1 MHSHTI
7 PRLLLVGFM
16 FALIATG
23 IVRYNAGA
31 EQVALRDWT
40 TTQSQENE
48 FVQSCGAASIKTS
61 YTTIR
66 HYRRFDSPGGDEI
79 VNHQDVKF
87 SGAIGNVVTGK
98 SYAYDGSYTRIAD
111 LEQGTN
117 AVSNLLFRFEVGTP
131 GMFSVSFKHVGFEL
145 ADTPTAVIQ
154 TIVPHVLQRD
164 LCSVLGGTTAN
175 NVSMPPTS
183 IWINNALGKIA
194 PVQPANVHTENSALE
209 ESEAISSLPEPSA
222 MHTENSAP
230 AQPAESSDQMTNWSE
245 LDPCDTSPP
254 GQPC

>member
-16 FALIATG
+16 FALLAAGT
-23 IVRYNAGA
+23 VRYNAGA
-31 EQVALRDWT
+31 EQVAIRDWT

-66 HYRRFDSPGGDEI
+66 HYRRFDSPNGDEI
-79 VNHQDVKF
+79 VNHQEVKF

-98 SYAYDGSYTRIAD
+98 SYAYDGHYTRITD

-117 AVSNLLFRFEVGTP
+117 AVSDLLLRFEVGTP

-145 ADTPTAVIQ
+145 ADNPTAVIQ
-154 TIVPHVLQRD
+154 TIVPHVLQMD
-164 LCSVLGGTTAN
+164 LCSVFGGSTATI
-175 NVSMPPTS
+175 VGMPPTS
-183 IWINNALGKIA
+183 IWINNALGKIE
-194 PVQPANVHTENSALE
+194 PVQPVDVHTENSALD
-209 ESEAISSLPEPSA
+209 
-222 MHTENSAP
+222 
-230 AQPAESSDQMTNWSE
+230 QPAESTDQMTNWSE